1 VANSKR
7 FFVGLPAWLCLLAAG
22 TGRADVEL
30 GGLVL
35 QHDYFLGHL
44 TDLTGNGR
52 DGVLGS
58 SATLVPPSGG
68 ESGYINLP
76 GGSSA
81 TSHVTFPTL
90 SGGKTLAQLSE
101 ANGGDLTLEFWFD
114 FDSSNAFGTDDGQSR
129 FNLFGGTSSE
139 GSDSRLT
146 FDFRQPSS
154 SEHDVGGSKDSDIIN
169 GAYRGGDARRSSVE
183 GLHQWVYVMDGNY
196 PTGDGTWQIYRDGQP
211 MTGTSFGGGLSRNEY
226 KSQTASFLSLA
237 GSPNKF
243 TIGGEADTAAF
254 GGDPTGKLYRTL
266 IYDQALNATQVG
278 NNFSHG
284 LNTFGPPP
292 PAPKQVTLLTS
303 GGNAPDTRY
312 MQLNIE
318 GDLELRPFTGIAT
331 WIANPSG
338 VRLEQGRL
346 QRIPSDAG
354 DVGQVVMRRINIPDS
369 VVEPAIEDLQAM
381 PASDQL
387 NKNFVHIYMGNQAEV
402 MDWFDDSWWSNISH
416 NIGQIAR
423 VAKEGGLEGILIDP
437 EMYSYTLWGYNQ
449 LKDPGAPA
457 VPGSLPEIYG
467 DKSFAQVEAMV
478 RQRGQEFGAAINAE
492 YPDSTIMFFHAGS
505 YAAKQ
510 IFHDPYGRWPN
521 TEESPFGLIVP
532 FVDGILESTSD
543 GTKVVDA
550 NSWTHQP
557 KGADEFQFGEDLVR
571 TKAKSLSAVPELYA
585 AKVQVGHAI
594 RTSYGPGEGNSPGG
608 QFDPDNPDSNYYSPA
623 ALEDAVS
630 DALEYGDGY
639 VLFWEGLVNWWLD
652 SPSALPVGG
661 APHSPNSK
669 YIDPVYWEALANAA
683 APYMIEPANPLL
695 GDFNNDGSV
704 DAADYPL
711 WRDSLGLAI
720 TLPNEDPNV
729 TPGAVT
735 YEDYDVW
742 KSNFGNTLANSP
754 QEGSAAV
761 PEPAGLVLIIIGA
774 IAISTRCYRRTI
786 LLG

>member
-1 VANSKR
+1 MPDFRKVSKI
-7 FFVGLPAWLCLLAAG
+7 FIGGLAWLLILTAQPVRAG
-22 TGRADVEL
+22 IEL
-30 GGLVL
+30 DGLVL
-35 QHDYFLGHL
+35 QHDYFLGNL

-58 SATLVPPSGG
+58 SATLISPSGSD
-68 ESGYINLP
+68 SGYVNLP
-76 GGSSA
+76 GGTSA

-90 SGGKTLAQLSE
+90 GSGSTLAQLSE
-101 ANGGDLTLEFWFD
+101 ANGGDLTIEIWFD
-114 FDSSNAFGTDDGQSR
+114 FDSSNAIGTDNEQSR
-129 FNLFGGTSSE
+129 FNLFGGSSGN

-146 FDFRQPSS
+146 FDFRQPES
-154 SEHDVGGSKDSDIIN
+154 SEHDVGGYKDSDIIN
-169 GAYRGGDARRSSVE
+169 GAYRGGDARRLSVE
-183 GLHQWVYVMDGNY
+183 GLHQWVYVMDGNH
-196 PTGDGTWQIYRDGQP
+196 PGGNGTWEIYRDGQP
-211 MTGTSFGGGLSRNEY
+211 MSGTSFGGGLSRNEY
-226 KSQTASFLSLA
+226 RSEHDNFFTLA

-243 TIGGEADTAAF
+243 TVGGEADTSAF
-254 GGDPTGKLYRTL
+254 GGDPSGKLYRTL
-266 IYDQALNATQVG
+266 IYDRALSATQVG
-278 NNFSHG
+278 GNFSHG

-292 PAPKQVTLLTS
+292 PAPKEVTLVTS
-303 GGNAPDTRY
+303 GGNAPDTKY

-318 GDLELRPFTGIAT
+318 GNLELRPFTGIAT
-331 WIANPSG
+331 WLANPSG
-338 VRLEQGRL
+338 VRLPQGRL
-346 QRIPSDAG
+346 QRIPNDSG
-354 DVGQVVMRRINIPDS
+354 DIGQVVMWRINIPDS
-369 VVEPAIEDLQAM
+369 VVEPAIQDLQAM

-387 NKNFVHIYMGNQAEV
+387 NKNFVHIYMGNQTEV
-402 MDWFDDSWWSNISH
+402 MDWFDDSWWSDISH

-457 VPGSLPEIYG
+457 APGSLPEVYG
-467 DKSFAQVEAMV
+467 DKSFAEVEAMV

-510 IFHDPYGRWPN
+510 IFHDPSGRWPN
-521 TEESPFGLIVP
+521 TEEAPFGLIVP

-543 GTKVVDA
+543 GTKIVDA

-571 TKAKSLSAVPELYA
+571 TKAKSLSAVPELYE

-594 RTSYGPGEGNSPGG
+594 RTSYGRSEGNSPGG

-639 VLFWEGLVNWWLD
+639 VLFWEGLGNWWLD

-669 YIDPVYWEALANAA
+669 YIDPVYWDALANAT
-683 APYMIEPANPLL
+683 APYLIEPVDQLL
-695 GDFNNDGSV
+695 GDFNEDGTV
-704 DAADYPL
+704 NAADYTL
-711 WRDSLGLAI
+711 WRDNLGYGIA
-720 TLPNEDPNV
+720 LPNEDPNV

-735 YEDYDVW
+735 YEDYEVW
-742 KSNFGNTLANSP
+742 KSNFGNTLADSS

-761 PEPAGLVLIIIGA
+761 PEPAGFVLMILGV
-774 IAISTRCYRRTI
+774 IAIPMRRCR
-786 LLG
+786 